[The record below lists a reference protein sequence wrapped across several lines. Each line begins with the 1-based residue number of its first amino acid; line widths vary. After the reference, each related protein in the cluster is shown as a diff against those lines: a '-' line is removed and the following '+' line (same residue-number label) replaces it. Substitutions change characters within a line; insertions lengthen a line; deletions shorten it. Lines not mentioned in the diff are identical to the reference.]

1 VSEPFTYPEVG
12 ATRGETLPAGYRHA
26 DVDVLIGHG
35 PECFERAAEGLLTWR
50 MHRAAGFRVTATADR
65 AAAGVQITSRLPLVR
80 VPCRVVYV
88 IDDDGERG
96 FGYGT
101 LPGHP
106 VRGEESFVIR
116 LTGAGEVRFR
126 IRSFSRPATLP
137 ARLATPAT
145 HLAQR
150 LFTTRYTRAL
160 HRLATHPPQ
169 W

>member
-1 VSEPFTYPEVG
+1 MTEPFTYAEVG
-12 ATRGETLPAGYRHA
+12 ATRGDPLPAGYRHA
-26 DVDVLIGHG
+26 DLDVLLGHG
-35 PECFERAAEGLLTWR
+35 RECFERAAEGLLTWR
-50 MHRAAGFRVTATADR
+50 MHRAAGFRVTATSDR
-65 AAAGVQITSRLPLVR
+65 AAAGVQVTCRLPLLR

-88 IDDDGERG
+88 VDEAGERG
-96 FGYGT
+96 FAYGT

-106 VRGEESFVIR
+106 VRGEESFVVR

-150 LFTTRYTRAL
+150 FFTARYTRAL
-160 HRLATHPPQ
+160 HRLTSRTPHR
-169 W
+169 